1 MNAIAI
7 AKMKA
12 ELVDLLNREFGNP
25 LNLYIVLEIIKIV
38 EKALSEQDN

>member
-12 ELVDLLNREFGNP
+12 RLVELLDREFGNP

-38 EKALSEQDN
+38 EGAFDEQAE